1 MHQCLQMNGKGS
13 SDYFMLHK
21 NIGDKKKKNHH
32 SVRKFTPEKSV
43 AYFDIQLYNVWQK
56 KKLKIPAE
64 QAAGGVNYNYHWKA
78 KAQHYTILTHAGL
91 PLQSN
96 KDLAPCMLVYE
107 PLKIPRQKWGDK
119 EYSRSSTPKTGGP
132 KLGQY

>member
-1 MHQCLQMNGKGS
+1 MF
-13 SDYFMLHK
+13 DR
-21 NIGDKKKKNHH
+21 KKNWKYLQ
-32 SVRKFTPEKSV
+32 SRQLGVWTITTTEK
-43 AYFDIQLYNVWQK
+43 Q
-56 KKLKIPAE
+56 
-64 QAAGGVNYNYHWKA
+64 